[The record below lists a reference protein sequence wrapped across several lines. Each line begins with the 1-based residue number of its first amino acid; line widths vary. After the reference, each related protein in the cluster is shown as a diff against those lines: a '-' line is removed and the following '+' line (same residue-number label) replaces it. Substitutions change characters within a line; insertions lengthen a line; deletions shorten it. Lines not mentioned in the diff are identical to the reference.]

1 MCNKCFD
8 DNKIKTKTTFTVEY
22 NNCIIV
28 IRNVPCLECRTCG
41 EQTFSDD
48 VSAKLEAIVNEAKRV
63 LQDVSIIDYSKVA

>member
-28 IRNVPCLECRTCG
+28 IRNVPCLECRACG

-48 VSAKLEAIVNEAKRV
+48 VSAKLETIVNEAKRV